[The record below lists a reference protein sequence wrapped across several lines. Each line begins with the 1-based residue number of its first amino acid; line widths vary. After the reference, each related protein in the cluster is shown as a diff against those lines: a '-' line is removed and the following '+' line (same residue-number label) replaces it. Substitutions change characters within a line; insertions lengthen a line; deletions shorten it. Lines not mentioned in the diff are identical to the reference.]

1 MIKQRPTH
9 SIPQGRGLLRRLV
22 FLLIFF
28 RYRGYH
34 EDFWPYNFSK
44 QYWELIAVRLAFV
57 FVFQFTVLL
66 VSNSITYLVPD
77 VPESFALKKKRE
89 KELIKIEFGNKVLKA
104 RSTQR
109 ASVFSIE
116 VVQPLAKEPVGNQ
129 PVGPHLAS
137 EDAVERVSNPFPFV
151 VRDITT
157 LSSWIFLGKWL
168 TRQST

>member
-1 MIKQRPTH
+1 M
-9 SIPQGRGLLRRLV
+9 
-22 FLLIFF
+22 
-28 RYRGYH
+28 
-34 EDFWPYNFSK
+34 
-44 QYWELIAVRLAFV
+44 RLAFV

-137 EDAVERVSNPFPFV
+137 EDAVERVSDPFPFV

-157 LSSWIFLGKWL
+157 LSS
-168 TRQST
+168 

>member
-1 MIKQRPTH
+1 M
-9 SIPQGRGLLRRLV
+9 
-22 FLLIFF
+22 
-28 RYRGYH
+28 
-34 EDFWPYNFSK
+34 
-44 QYWELIAVRLAFV
+44 RLAFV

-104 RSTQR
+104 RSTQI
-109 ASVFSIE
+109 ASVFSNE

-137 EDAVERVSNPFPFV
+137 EDAVERVSNPLLPLCCQRYYNTKQLNLF
-151 VRDITT
+151 R
-157 LSSWIFLGKWL
+157 
-168 TRQST
+168 